1 MSNGCNFRLQMFGGF
16 DPGAPKHQ
24 FFDRHRG
31 AAIVVVLALYGAVY
45 YAGSQVEFE
54 PPEVKEE
61 VVAVELAASPVEEEP
76 VEELEE
82 EEPEE
87 PPAPPPPNARRSSG
101 PKKPAP
107 KLETPTD
114 LSEQDLA
121 ESDAASDGQAGGGGG
136 GTGPAKPAG
145 DSVKKEEKPE
155 PPKKKAPPKRDPKK
169 PTTLTRAD
177 KPAKKA
183 AGNPQPKYPSAM
195 QKRGIEGLVVV
206 KMTIDQKGRLRKL
219 KFVKVTNNAT
229 KESHIAKANEV
240 MKKEVGR
247 ALSKWK
253 FTEPCRHP
261 DGQAFTCV
269 MRERFPFKLK
279 R

>member
-1 MSNGCNFRLQMFGGF
+1 MPQKRLNGDVYSFRSTT
-16 DPGAPKHQ
+16 
-24 FFDRHRG
+24 RRT
-31 AAIVVVLALYGAVY
+31 
-45 YAGSQVEFE
+45 S
-54 PPEVKEE
+54 
-61 VVAVELAASPVEEEP
+61 
-76 VEELEE
+76 
-82 EEPEE
+82 
-87 PPAPPPPNARRSSG
+87 ARRR
-101 PKKPAP
+101 PPYPWHRPACHP
-107 KLETPTD
+107 
-114 LSEQDLA
+114 
-121 ESDAASDGQAGGGGG
+121 AARCGAGGGGG

-177 KPAKKA
+177 KAAKKA

-206 KMTIDQKGRLRKL
+206 KMTIDQKARLRKL

>member
-1 MSNGCNFRLQMFGGF
+1 MSMFGGF
-16 DPGAPKHQ
+16 DPRARKHE

-31 AAIVVVLALYGAVY
+31 PAIMVVLALYGAVY
-45 YAGSQVEFE
+45 YASSQIELE
-54 PPEVKEE
+54 PPEVEE
-61 VVAVELAASPVEEEP
+61 KVVAVELAPSPVEEEP
-76 VEELEE
+76 VEEIE

-87 PPAPPPPNARRSSG
+87 PPAPPPPNARKSSG

-114 LSEQDLA
+114 LSEQDLQ
-121 ESDAASDGQAGGGGG
+121 ESDAAADGQAGGGGG
-136 GTGPAKPAG
+136 GTGPAKPGGEAT
-145 DSVKKEEKPE
+145 EQEKTPE
-155 PPKKKAPPKRDPKK
+155 PLPKKKAPPKRDPKK

-183 AGNPQPKYPSAM
+183 PGNPQPRYPSAM

-206 KMTIDQKGRLRKL
+206 KITIDQKARLRKL
-219 KFVKVTNNAT
+219 KFIKVTNNAT